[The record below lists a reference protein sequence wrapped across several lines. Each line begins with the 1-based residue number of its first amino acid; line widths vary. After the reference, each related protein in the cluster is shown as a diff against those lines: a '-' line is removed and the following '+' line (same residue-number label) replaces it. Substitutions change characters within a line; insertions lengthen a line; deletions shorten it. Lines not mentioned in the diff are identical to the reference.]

1 MCREGGVGCG
11 GRGGGGARHVVLLAL
26 RLGEVARLAED
37 LEQRDRAEDL
47 HLAQRRERVPLLAG
61 EARLVRVRVRVR

>member
-11 GRGGGGARHVVLLAL
+11 GRGGGARHVVLLAL